1 MPVNAD
7 GTVEGMVVH
16 KEPGQVPLVR
26 LGSGGWVALDEFVLF
41 THDARFRRYAE
52 LFPDDPPAIVH
63 IDGLWTNCALAN
75 LRWEPGDATS
85 KFFLDYAKRAY
96 R

>member
-26 LGSGGWVALDEFVLF
+26 LGSGGWVALDEMVLF

-52 LFPDDPPAIVH
+52 LFPNDPPAIVH
-63 IDGLWTNCALAN
+63 VDGRWSNCALSN
-75 LRWEPGDATS
+75 LRWECGDRTS
-85 KFFLDYAKRAY
+85 KFFVGYAERAY